1 MALIDLLLNA
11 LDPTKQ
17 TTPPYV
23 PGPAQPASAFATAP
37 FPVNPNPAPPPL
49 SKDQLQPVVTTNRKR
64 TWQQTLPDEPLNKEG
79 QRLQG
84 LLQGMGAFD
93 MAGRGEVIN
102 HGTPNQSVKAQEA
115 GFLSQLGRG
124 ALDYL
129 SDPINRKQ
137 LAIGFNAMRLNPD
150 ANLARS
156 LQSQIETEQ
165 AKRLLNQQS
174 NQTVDFLKRA
184 GVSDDLLDQ
193 ARNNPELLK
202 TLTAAHIKDMYTSPE
217 DRFVTMTGEQLNDIY
232 GSNVPK
238 GKLYKMNTSTYEV
251 IGIDGTDAPEFE
263 TAATKEYMYAKE
275 QGYTGS
281 FVDWKQLTSNGAKPL
296 SATAANATGFYNR
309 MLKAHST
316 LLGND
321 SEGLSLEN
329 QGTGQFGA
337 TFGDLPGGNY
347 LVSEDYQLYA
357 QAKRDFINA
366 TLRQES
372 GAAIAESEFDSANRQ
387 YFPMPGDS
395 PAVIEQKR
403 RNRETAIQS
412 FMLAGGE
419 GPARLSINAVAMG
432 NFVIMPDGR
441 SVGFGSAEEA
451 QSAAERI
458 NKGS

>member
-1 MALIDLLLNA
+1 MTLMDLLMQLGNPSA
-11 LDPTKQ
+11 GA
-17 TTPPYV
+17 TPPYV
-23 PGPAQPASAFATAP
+23 PGRPPYLPGQPTAPQPAPQPTPQPAPQPAQSLPSPVLVPPRELKMGDPEVQRIMAMRQAP
-37 FPVNPNPAPPPL
+37 RLQSVSGGSTNPGPQDPGML
-49 SKDQLQPVVTTNRKR
+49 SK
-64 TWQQTLPDEPLNKEG
+64 
-79 QRLQG
+79 
-84 LLQGMGAFD
+84 
-93 MAGRGEVIN
+93 
-102 HGTPNQSVKAQEA
+102 
-115 GFLSQLGRG
+115 LGRG

-150 ANLARS
+150 ASLARS
-156 LQSQIETEQ
+156 LQGQIETEQ

-174 NQTVDFLKRA
+174 NQTVEFLKRA
-184 GVSDDLLDQ
+184 GVDDDLLEQ
-193 ARNNPELLK
+193 ARNNPDLLK
-202 TLTAAHIKDMYTSPE
+202 TLTAAHVKDMYTSPE

-238 GKLYKMNTSTYEV
+238 GKLYKMNASTYEV

-281 FVDWKQLTSNGAKPL
+281 FVDWKQLTSSGTRPL

-309 MLKAHST
+309 MIKSHST

-321 SEGLSLEN
+321 SEGLTLEN

-395 PAVIEQKR
+395 TAVIEQKR

-419 GPARLSINAVAMG
+419 GPKRLSIKAASVG

-441 SVGFGSAEEA
+441 SVAFSSAEEA
-451 QSAAERI
+451 QSAAARI
-458 NKGS
+458 NEGS

>member
-1 MALIDLLLNA
+1 MLLDVLN
-11 LDPTKQ
+11 PTKQ
-17 TTPPYV
+17 TTPPYM
-23 PGPAQPASAFATAP
+23 PGQPQPPSTFANAP
-37 FPVNPNPAPPPL
+37 FPVNPNPPPPP
-49 SKDQLQPVVTTNRKR
+49 SKAQLQPITNTPSRV
-64 TWQQTLPDEPLNKEG
+64 DAPLNEEG

-93 MAGRGEVIN
+93 MAGRGNAEQRIA
-102 HGTPNQSVKAQEA
+102 HGTPNQRIEAQDA
-115 GFLSQLGRG
+115 GFLSRLGRG

-129 SDPINRKQ
+129 ADPINRKQ

-165 AKRLLNQQS
+165 AKRLLTQQS
-174 NQTVDFLKRA
+174 NQTIKFLKA
-184 GVSDDLLDQ
+184 SGVDEDLLEQ
-193 ARNNPELLK
+193 AGNNPELLK
-202 TLTAAHIKDMYTSPE
+202 TLTAAHVKDMYTSPE
-217 DRFVTMTGEQLNDIY
+217 NRFVTMTGKQLNEIY
-232 GSNVPK
+232 GSKVPE

-251 IGIDGTDAPEFE
+251 IGIDGTDVPEFG

-275 QGYTGS
+275 QGYTGT
-281 FVDWKQLTSNGAKPL
+281 FVDWKQLTSSGTNPL

-321 SEGLSLEN
+321 SEGVTLEN
-329 QGTGQFGA
+329 QGTGQFGS

-395 PAVIEQKR
+395 PAVVEQKR

-419 GPARLSINAVAMG
+419 GPSRLSINAVARG

-441 SVGFGSAEEA
+441 SVAFGSAEEA
-451 QSAAERI
+451 KSAAARI